1 MKTFVR
7 MFVIAL
13 LIGFSI
19 PAFAEEAAAPA
30 APAMSAEEQAKM
42 AEMQKRMTPGA
53 EQKVLEAMAGK
64 WTYKGTFWM
73 PDGKSQESNGTAMS
87 EMIYGGRFLKETV
100 TGTWMGQPFEGVG
113 ITGYDNVKGEYTSI
127 WYDNMATGI
136 MVSSGLFD
144 AATKTL
150 KLGGTV
156 SCPMTGI
163 KDMPMRSET
172 VITDNNT
179 HTMTSYGTMDGKE
192 SKGMELVS
200 TRVA

>member
-1 MKTFVR
+1 MKTLVRLFVFS
-7 MFVIAL
+7 MAV
-13 LIGFSI
+13 GFSI

-30 APAMSAEEQAKM
+30 APAVSAEEQAKM
-42 AEMQKRMTPGA
+42 AEVQKRMTPGA

-73 PDGKSQESNGTAMS
+73 PDGKSQESTGTSTS

-100 TGTWMGQPFEGVG
+100 IGTWMGQPFEGVG

-127 WYDNMATGI
+127 WYDNMATSI
-136 MVSSGLFD
+136 MTSAGSFD

-150 KLGGTV
+150 KLGGTA

-172 VITDNNT
+172 VITDNST
-179 HTMTSYGTMDGKE
+179 HTMTSYMTMDGKE
-192 SKGMELVS
+192 SKGMEIVS